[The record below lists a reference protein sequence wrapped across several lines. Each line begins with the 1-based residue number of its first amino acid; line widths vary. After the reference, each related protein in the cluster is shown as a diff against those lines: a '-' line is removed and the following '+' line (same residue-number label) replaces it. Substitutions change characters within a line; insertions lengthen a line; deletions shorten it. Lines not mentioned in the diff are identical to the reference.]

1 MTKVMIAATT
11 LAAMTVAPFAFAQST
26 PAAPTTTTTTTSST
40 AAQAPAGQP
49 IQLTQTPTPTTGAA
63 VGTTTL
69 TSSDDATAMPPPS
82 VESTTRQNE
91 TITLKQTFHPNRPL
105 LYTGAA
111 LFVGS
116 YATTAALTASKQG
129 NGENGDKTM
138 YLPVVGPWL
147 HLADN
152 KETGKDLALD
162 IGSGILQGV
171 GVGMALVSIFVP
183 EHVPAATIQAG
194 NVKMNIGPGAA
205 YGTF

>member
-1 MTKVMIAATT
+1 MRKAMIAATT

-26 PAAPTTTTTTTSST
+26 PAAPSTPTTTTSST

-49 IQLTQTPTPTTGAA
+49 IQLTQTPTTGTAI
-63 VGTTTL
+63 GTTTL
-69 TSSDDATAMPPPS
+69 TSSDDVTAMPTPS
-82 VESTTRQNE
+82 APATQGE

-116 YATTAALTASKQG
+116 YATTAALTASKMG

-171 GVGMALVSIFVP
+171 GVGMALISIFVP

-194 NVKMNIGPGAA
+194 DVKMNIGPGAA